1 MFKKYSV
8 LLLLFSFL
16 AGCSS
21 HIVRAPVRDITK
33 HGGGDRSGP
42 QGSYR
47 GATTYAVEP
56 GDTLTTIGWKTGLS
70 NQQLMSR
77 NNLRNANKIS
87 VGQVLNLKRNQSVRG
102 TQYSDQASGN
112 AKRRQQKLEYKK
124 SKSYSKTYTE
134 TSKKIAGWAWPSSGK
149 LIKKFSSSS
158 SGLQG
163 IGIKSDRG
171 SPIKAAADGKVVYAG
186 SGLRGY
192 GNLIIVK
199 HNNDYLSAY
208 AHNEKLLVKENQ
220 TVKKGQKI
228 ALMGDSGT
236 HDVYLHFEIRYQ
248 GKSVN
253 PLRYL
258 PKK

>member
-1 MFKKYSV
+1 MFKKYIA
-8 LLLLFSFL
+8 LLLLISFL

-21 HIVRAPVRDITK
+21 YTARAPVRDITK
-33 HGGGDRSGP
+33 HSGSNGSGMK
-42 QGSYR
+42 GSYR
-47 GATTYAVEP
+47 GATTYIVEP
-56 GDTLTTIGWKTGLS
+56 GDTITTIGWKTELS

-77 NNLRNANKIS
+77 NNLRNVNKIS
-87 VGQVLNLKRNQSVRG
+87 VGQVLSLKQNQSVKRS
-102 TQYSDQASGN
+102 QYSDQGSGN
-112 AKRRQQKLEYKK
+112 TKRSQQKLEHKK

-134 TSKKIAGWAWPSSGK
+134 TSKKIAGWAWPSNGK

-163 IGIKSDRG
+163 IGIKSNRG